1 MSVEKS
7 DPTTL
12 FTKEYIHEIIDGQ
25 TGELL
30 QYKSDKIGLV
40 PIQPSY
46 VKLYLADISY
56 LNQLPK
62 WANGILYELLVVMN
76 YKNEIFLNGE
86 LKRRIAEK
94 LNIKPKS
101 IDQALTNFVKQSV
114 LNRIGPSSY
123 RANPWLFGKGKWEDI
138 RGIRLVVEY
147 NLKGERSITADIER
161 GEPKMHLER
170 NEE

>member
-1 MSVEKS
+1 MNSDKP

-12 FTKEYIHEIIDGQ
+12 FTREYVHEVINVQ

-30 QYKSDKIGLV
+30 QHKSEKIGLV

-56 LNQLPK
+56 LNRLPK

-94 LNIKPKS
+94 LSIKSKS
-101 IDQALTNFVKQSV
+101 IDQALTTFVKQSV
-114 LNRIGPSSY
+114 LDRIGPSSY

-138 RGIRLVVEY
+138 RGIRLIVEY
-147 NLKGERSITADIER
+147 NLEGERSITANIER
-161 GEPKMHLER
+161 GESGMHIER